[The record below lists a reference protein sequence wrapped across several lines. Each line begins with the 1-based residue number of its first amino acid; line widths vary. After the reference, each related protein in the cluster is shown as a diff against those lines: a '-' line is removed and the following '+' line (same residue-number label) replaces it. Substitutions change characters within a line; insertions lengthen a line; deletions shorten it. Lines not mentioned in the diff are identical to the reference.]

1 MTTFFNIRHGR
12 ENLMSD
18 EEQAGEGHNLNE
30 LKRDLAMAA
39 GRILELERQRAT
51 INEEISQV
59 KRDHVKKHM
68 PLAAFQVA
76 YKLYKMEREL
86 DEDGQVKTQE
96 EIDNIRI
103 AFEALKPGGQGDLF
117 PDGVA
122 PAKPEDAVG
131 DFGEDAVH

>member
-1 MTTFFNIRHGR
+1 
-12 ENLMSD
+12 MSD

-68 PLAAFQVA
+68 PLAAFQAV

-122 PAKPEDAVG
+122 PAKPEGALG

>member
-1 MTTFFNIRHGR
+1 
-12 ENLMSD
+12 MSD

-30 LKRDLAMAA
+30 MKRDLAMAA

-68 PLAAFQVA
+68 PLAAFLVA

-96 EIDNIRI
+96 EIDNIRV

-122 PAKPEDAVG
+122 PAKPEGALG
-131 DFGEDAVH
+131 EFGEDAVH